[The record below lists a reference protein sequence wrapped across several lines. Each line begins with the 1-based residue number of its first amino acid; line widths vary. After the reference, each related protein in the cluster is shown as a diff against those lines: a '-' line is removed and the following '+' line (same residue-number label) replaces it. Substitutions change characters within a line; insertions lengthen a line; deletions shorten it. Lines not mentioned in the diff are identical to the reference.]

1 MSKIITKEDVKK
13 IAELAYIK
21 LSEQE
26 IENYQTELEEFFE
39 HAKAL
44 EEVNTDWIEPL
55 YQVWWLQNVMRK
67 DEIIKSAISSDL
79 VSCSANKSENWGFLV
94 KNVL

>member
-1 MSKIITKEDVKK
+1 MSKIITKEDVVK
-13 IAELAYIK
+13 IAELSRLK
-21 LSEQE
+21 LTEDE
-26 IENYQTELEEFFE
+26 ISFYEKELSEFFE

-44 EEVNTDWIEPL
+44 EEIDTEWVEPL

-67 DEIIKSAISSDL
+67 DEIIKSTISWDL
-79 VSCSANKSENWGFLV
+79 VSCSENKSEKWGFLV

>member
-1 MSKIITKEDVKK
+1 MSLITKETVKK
-13 IAELAYIK
+13 IAELSRLK

-26 IENYQTELEEFFE
+26 IEQYQKELEEFFE

-55 YQVWWLQNVMRK
+55 YQVWWLKNITREDKIQK
-67 DEIIKSAISSDL
+67 SEISEKL
-79 VSCSANKSENWGFLV
+79 VSCSANKSTNWSFLV